1 MHLHQLASANPA
13 GVIRLAGVGLAA
25 LLLTTA
31 QSRAEDGIVTDVRL
45 GVLAHNMPVIGPQR
59 EHGVDINGETLFVSP
74 VPEAWTADIAPIYRW
89 MLRPQP
95 NFGVSANTNGYT
107 SQVYFGLTW
116 TVDLDNGGYLWPDG
130 AVFFG
135 IGFGPAFNTGHVH
148 STSGNRLSLGSN
160 VLFHPTLE
168 LGYRITPQ
176 WSISAFIEHSS
187 NAGLAEDNPG
197 LNDVGAR
204 VGLHF

>member
-1 MHLHQLASANPA
+1 MHLHRLASGGPRRAVRWA
-13 GVIRLAGVGLAA
+13 ALALAFLLAA
-25 LLLTTA
+25 PSATWA
-31 QSRAEDGIVTDVRL
+31 QQIFSDVRL
-45 GVLAHNMPVIGPQR
+45 GVLAHDPPIIGPQR
-59 EHGVDINGETLFVSP
+59 EHGVDINAETIFVSP
-74 VPEAWTADIAPIYRW
+74 VPNDWTADIAPLYRW

-107 SQVYFGLTW
+107 SQIYFGLTW

-130 AVFFG
+130 SVFFG
-135 IGFGPAFNTGHVH
+135 IGFGPAFNTGRVRSVATNH
-148 STSGNRLSLGSN
+148 LSLGSH
-160 VLFHPTLE
+160 VLFHPSIE

-176 WSISAFIEHSS
+176 WSISAYFEHSS
-187 NAGLAEDNPG
+187 NAGLADNNPG